1 MINDRN
7 GDRTSKRC
15 IRILSDGT
23 LFFARERGH
32 TMAKLD
38 DHPLNEG
45 STPTPK
51 KENRARKSWPEEHGG
66 LIFLIIVVSVIFFV
80 ILYDS
85 CMG

>member
-1 MINDRN
+1 
-7 GDRTSKRC
+7 
-15 IRILSDGT
+15 
-23 LFFARERGH
+23 
-32 TMAKLD
+32 MAKLD

-51 KENRARKSWPEEHGG
+51 KENSARKSWPEEHGG

>member
-1 MINDRN
+1 MTNVWN
-7 GDRTSKRC
+7 GERTSKPR

-45 STPTPK
+45 STPTPN
-51 KENRARKSWPEEHGG
+51 KENRARKSWAEEHGG
-66 LIFLIIVVSVIFFV
+66 LIFLIIVVSGISFV

>member
-1 MINDRN
+1 MTNVWN
-7 GDRTSKRC
+7 GEGTSKP
-15 IRILSDGT
+15 RIWILFDGT

-45 STPTPK
+45 STPTPNE
-51 KENRARKSWPEEHGG
+51 ENRARKSWAEEHGG
-66 LIFLIIVVSVIFFV
+66 VIFLIIVVSVISFV

>member
-7 GDRTSKRC
+7 GDLTSKLR
-15 IRILSDGT
+15 IRIPSDGT
-23 LFFARERGH
+23 FFFARERGL
-32 TMAKLD
+32 TMAQLD

-45 STPTPK
+45 STPAHD

-66 LIFLIIVVSVIFFV
+66 LIFLIIVVSVILFV

>member
-1 MINDRN
+1 
-7 GDRTSKRC
+7 
-15 IRILSDGT
+15 
-23 LFFARERGH
+23 
-32 TMAKLD
+32 MAKLD

-45 STPTPK
+45 STPTPN

-66 LIFLIIVVSVIFFV
+66 LIFLIIVVSVISFV